1 MTKIAFIG
9 AGSTI
14 FAKNVLGDCLMVPAV
29 NGFEFA
35 LYDIDPKRLKE
46 SKDMLEHL
54 KNRYNDTVSIRA
66 YDDRKEA
73 LAGAKY
79 VINAIQVGGYK
90 PGTVIDFEIPKNTAS
105 SRRLPIRSESA
116 GYSGRCGRFP
126 FYWIWQKT
134 SKARRPTPGS

>member
-54 KNRYNDTVSIRA
+54 KNRYNDTVSIRMMKLCLRSFLLISYYQNYIIKVKSRPA
-66 YDDRKEA
+66 ACSTFIR
-73 LAGAKY
+73 
-79 VINAIQVGGYK
+79 AI
-90 PGTVIDFEIPKNTAS
+90 
-105 SRRLPIRSESA
+105 R
-116 GYSGRCGRFP
+116 
-126 FYWIWQKT
+126 
-134 SKARRPTPGS
+134 